1 MIIFTHVSRKSQF
14 FHTLFLHK
22 FLQIFFRI
30 VLILCRKLNVKF
42 AMIKKVKPRK
52 KQAVGAQAAEEK
64 AFKPKVKMKSEKP
77 KYKHKEA
84 WLRAE
89 EEE

>member
-1 MIIFTHVSRKSQF
+1 
-14 FHTLFLHK
+14 
-22 FLQIFFRI
+22 
-30 VLILCRKLNVKF
+30 
-42 AMIKKVKPRK
+42 MIKKVKPRK